1 MFDPTTRQ
9 LIAQEPEPA
18 EAEVVAELYRRL
30 VQGHSLRSIAR
41 DFERRGIRTRSG
53 LVWSSQHLRS
63 LALSPT
69 NAGLRAHIPGRRGGQ
84 PSIEVDQLYEGQWPA
99 LVSRADWLAVQR
111 LPRAPERR
119 TSRPG
124 RGMHLLSLIARCA
137 HCSDTLIVTYR
148 HGSPK
153 YQCRT
158 RGCVRIPQADVD
170 DLAEEVMLDY
180 LARPDVIAA
189 LRAREQGDDRELAEV
204 RDQLATLR
212 ARHDELADA
221 VAAGTIS
228 VATLT
233 RAEPTILADIARL
246 EAREKTLA
254 TPSALRGPIEPG
266 QDVARRWKAAPMSA
280 RREIARLLLTPDL
293 IGELR
298 VTRSPVPGHRV
309 PAENRV
315 QWRR

>member
-1 MFDPTTRQ
+1 M
-9 LIAQEPEPA
+9 
-18 EAEVVAELYRRL
+18 
-30 VQGHSLRSIAR
+30 
-41 DFERRGIRTRSG
+41 
-53 LVWSSQHLRS
+53 
-63 LALSPT
+63 
-69 NAGLRAHIPGRRGGQ
+69 
-84 PSIEVDQLYEGQWPA
+84 
-99 LVSRADWLAVQR
+99 
-111 LPRAPERR
+111 
-119 TSRPG
+119 
-124 RGMHLLSLIARCA
+124 
-137 HCSDTLIVTYR
+137 
-148 HGSPK
+148 
-153 YQCRT
+153 
-158 RGCVRIPQADVD
+158 D
-170 DLAEEVMLDY
+170 DLAEQVMLDY

-189 LRAREQGDDRELAEV
+189 LRARDHSDDRELAEV

-212 ARHDELADA
+212 ARHDDLADA

-228 VATLT
+228 VATLA

-254 TPSALRGPIEPG
+254 TPSALRGLIEPG